1 MLRNQLRN
9 KGIRDV
15 RVEDLPDGE
24 RGYYDPVTNEIV
36 VSSKLTDEEAFNFA
50 MGHEV
55 VHHAVRADEDLVD
68 DVISSMRADGID
80 VDARIAA
87 VIARYRR
94 HAAARGEDPSKI
106 DERYAM
112 EEVVGGLYWRD
123 LP

>member
-1 MLRNQLRN
+1 M
-9 KGIRDV
+9 
-15 RVEDLPDGE
+15 
-24 RGYYDPVTNEIV
+24 
-36 VSSKLTDEEAFNFA
+36 
-50 MGHEV
+50 

-94 HAAARGEDPSKI
+94 HAAARGEDPSRI

-112 EEVVGGLYWRD
+112 EEVVADYIGEICRNDRYLPVSYTHLDVYKRQGQGLSRWLSLLCR
-123 LP
+123 